1 MFLLAH
7 AGITLGVAYALER
20 AVNHQPVNNRP
31 AGGPADSPV
40 DPAPLRVDYRFILL
54 GALLPDLVDKPLG
67 HILLPAVLANSR
79 TFLHTLLFL
88 VLTMLAAFIIY
99 RRKRAMWGVYIAFGV
114 LMHLIMDAMWCDPVT
129 FFWPLYGP
137 FQKYPG
143 ISEWILEKWIK
154 ALFEEPCVYIPE
166 AAGFL
171 ILLFFAIRL
180 VLQRK
185 VRAFISR
192 GYL

>member
-7 AGITLGVAYALER
+7 AGITLGAAYALEQM
-20 AVNHQPVNNRP
+20 VNCRQVSKGS
-31 AGGPADSPV
+31 AGGPADCPV
-40 DPAPLRVDYRFILL
+40 AHAPLRVDYRFILL

-67 HILLPAVLANSR
+67 HILLPGVLANGR

-88 VLTMLAAFIIY
+88 VVAILAAFIIY
-99 RRKRAMWGVYIAFGV
+99 RQKRAMWGVYIAFGV
-114 LMHLIMDAMWCDPVT
+114 LTHLIMDAMWCDPVT
-129 FFWPLYGP
+129 FFWPLYGA

-143 ISEWILEKWIK
+143 ISEWVLEQWIRT
-154 ALFEEPCVYIPE
+154 LLEEPCVYIPE

-171 ILLFFAIRL
+171 ILLFFATRL

-192 GYL
+192 GSL